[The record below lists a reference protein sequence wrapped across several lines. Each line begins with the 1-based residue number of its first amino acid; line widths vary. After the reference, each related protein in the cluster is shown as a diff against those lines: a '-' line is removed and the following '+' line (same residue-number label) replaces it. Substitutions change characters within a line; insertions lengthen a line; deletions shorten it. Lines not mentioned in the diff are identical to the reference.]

1 MPLNPEG
8 WGQQTAAAKLLAA
21 QIFGRMGGMR
31 SARRRRRK
39 ARAAGLPR
47 PKRRRST
54 ARRAR
59 RGRARLVKG
68 SAAARRYMAKIRKMR
83 RRR

>member
-1 MPLNPEG
+1 MPLSPEG

-31 SARRRRRK
+31 SARKRRRK

-54 ARRAR
+54 ARR

-68 SAAARRYMAKIRKMR
+68 SAAARRYMAKLRRMRKR
-83 RRR
+83 R

>member
-21 QIFGRMGGMR
+21 QVFGRMGGMR
-31 SARRRRRK
+31 SARKRRRK

-47 PKRRRST
+47 PKRRRRTT
-54 ARRAR
+54 ARR

-68 SAAARRYMAKIRKMR
+68 SAAARRYMAKIRRMR
-83 RRR
+83 KRR